1 MADDE
6 TTDES
11 QDESTG
17 DTTDEL
23 GASGIQA
30 LKDERTARR
39 EAERNAKAASDR
51 LASLEAE
58 LTELRAGQMS
68 DQEKALEA
76 ARQEAADAARAEVE
90 SSYRSRLDAADVK
103 AAAAKFAD
111 PADAVLFLSL
121 DDLPR
126 DAAGALEPK
135 ALAEALD
142 EILTSKPHLAAGKP
156 SQGSADGGSRGGGP
170 AQLTRD
176 DLKTMT
182 PEAIVEAKANG
193 QLATLLGH

>member
-1 MADDE
+1 MADDDQATADE
-6 TTDES
+6 SATDEEAS
-11 QDESTG
+11 
-17 DTTDEL
+17 DTQGGEFADDLEKWREF
-23 GASGIQA
+23 S
-30 LKDERTARR
+30 RR
-39 EAERNAKAASDR
+39 NEKAARAATRERDQ
-51 LASLEAE
+51 LKAE
-58 LTELRAGQMS
+58 LDQLRAGQMS
-68 DQEKALEA
+68 EQEKALEA

-90 SSYRSRLDAADVK
+90 SSYRTRLDAADVK

-111 PADAVLFLSL
+111 PADAVLFLNL

-126 DAAGALEPK
+126 DATGALEPK